1 MEGNKMSTEEVVETV
16 PQEGPVWEIVAKCAT
31 YDEADQ
37 RRLELEM
44 EEDLQVKVHWQ
55 GKANHR
61 YYAVKTRQD
70 PRIALEEALNIRRA
84 EKKKRK
90 AKLNKKRRKK

>member
-1 MEGNKMSTEEVVETV
+1 MSTEEVEAGH
-16 PQEGPVWEIVAKCAT
+16 QEGPAWEIVAKCAT

-37 RRLELEM
+37 RRLELTM

-55 GKANHR
+55 GKVNNR

-70 PRIALEEALNIRRA
+70 PAIAKRE
-84 EKKKRK
+84 EKKRRK
-90 AKLNKKRRKK
+90 AKLSKKRRKK

>member
-1 MEGNKMSTEEVVETV
+1 MSTEEVEITHT
-16 PQEGPVWEIVAKCAT
+16 EGPGWTIVGKYGT

-37 RRLELEM
+37 RRLELAM
-44 EEDLQVKVHWQ
+44 EEDIQVKVHWQ
-55 GKANHR
+55 GKANSR

-70 PRIALEEALNIRRA
+70 PSIALEEALNAKRA
-84 EKKKRK
+84 EKKRRK

>member
-1 MEGNKMSTEEVVETV
+1 MEGNKMSTEEIVEV
-16 PQEGPVWEIVAKCAT
+16 GHVEGPAWKIVAKCAT

-37 RRLELEM
+37 KRLELVM

-55 GKANHR
+55 GKVSQR
-61 YYAVKTRQD
+61 YYAVKSRPD
-70 PRIALEEALNIRRA
+70 PGIALDNELNAKRD

>member
-1 MEGNKMSTEEVVETV
+1 MEGNKMSTEEVETGHE
-16 PQEGPVWEIVAKCAT
+16 EGPAWEIVAKCAT

-55 GKANHR
+55 GKVNSR

-70 PRIALEEALNIRRA
+70 PRIALEEALNIKRL